1 MKEISSIKTMTT
13 AARPNPIGVRPPSKA
28 TRNGPLHF
36 PQNVL
41 NVKDDDAMD
50 HSSRD
55 SENNSS
61 PPDTPTPTPRG
72 ENSPLPNPRAVSI
85 TCSRSSSHS
94 SDDMDDLPEIKL
106 PYLPQPEKS
115 ASPHP
120 SPPPPPTSRPPVLPF
135 SPLTLATSDED
146 SLRAQLEVAE
156 TNRSIVRSTAPPSV
170 NTSQRFTPAPE
181 GGFPPIHLA
190 HAAALLDFICTN
202 TINAWLGV
210 ASPKFLVRVFDYDG
224 KDHESMNAILT
235 QRIRNAIMEIM
246 TTHNL
251 GPVNPRVAPPSP
263 ANGVNAKEFPK
274 AFLVFDI
281 PTEVA
286 SMVLHQRIWSSSE
299 ITIEARPFLS
309 NALPTA
315 FLCLNGFTTTD
326 PNTVAKAVRDTWLS
340 SETLGKIIEILENSE
355 IPLDRCYDAAIYLCD
370 SITVE
375 FIDYKGAKAISLPRF
390 NIFANCPSNRPKTWT
405 ALRVKLMTIHYPTP
419 LDGTGIAIPFTTCSL
434 CHSIGH
440 PNGLCKYPDTPL
452 WNGPKHKSKATKV
465 TPKNRG
471 REKRA

>member
-1 MKEISSIKTMTT
+1 MTT
-13 AARPNPIGVRPPSKA
+13 AARPTPIGIRPPSKA
-28 TRNGPLHF
+28 IRNGPLHF
-36 PQNVL
+36 PPNVL
-41 NVKDDDAMD
+41 NVDDAMD

-55 SENNSS
+55 FENNSS
-61 PPDTPTPTPRG
+61 PPDTPTPTPRVDCL
-72 ENSPLPNPRAVSI
+72 PLPTSSAVPNVC
-85 TCSRSSSHS
+85 TCPSSPS

-106 PYLPQPEKS
+106 PYHSQSEKS
-115 ASPHP
+115 VSPRS
-120 SPPPPPTSRPPVLPF
+120 SPPPPPTSHPPILPF
-135 SPLTLATSDED
+135 SPLTLVTSDED

-156 TNRSIVRSTAPPSV
+156 TNRSIVRCMAPPST
-170 NTSQRFTPAPE
+170 NTSQRFTPTPE

-210 ASPKFLVRVFDYDG
+210 ASPKFLVQVFDYDG
-224 KDHESMNAILT
+224 KEYESMNAILT
-235 QRIRNAIMEIM
+235 QRIRNVITEIM

-251 GPVNPRVAPPSP
+251 GPVNPRIAPPSP
-263 ANGVNAKEFPK
+263 ANGANAKEFPK
-274 AFLVFDI
+274 AFLVFNI

-286 SMVLHQRIWSSSE
+286 SMVLHQRIWSSPE

-309 NALPTA
+309 HTLPTA
-315 FLCLNGFTTTD
+315 FLCLNGFTTSD
-326 PNTVAKAVRDTWLS
+326 PNTVARAVRETWFS
-340 SETLGKIIEILENSE
+340 PETLGKIIETLEISE

-375 FIDYKGAKAISLPRF
+375 FIDYKAAKAISLPRF
-390 NIFANCPSNRPKTWT
+390 NIFANCPSNSPKIWT

-452 WNGPKHKSKATKV
+452 WNGPKHKSKAAKA
-465 TPKNRG
+465 TPKNRR